1 MIHFNLIRSSVP
13 TEFILAAPDGRTQ
26 VFSTRV
32 STGHIGAPGSGVYSF
47 FTDPENS
54 VLAEL
59 EACLEL
65 PSEAVSMKA
74 LAVHKS
80 ADKTF
85 PESANA
91 QDGRHEQ
98 VTVGCH
104 QQGSKEINRESGSDH
119 LRHCDVAT

>member
-74 LAVHKS
+74 LAVHDS
-80 ADKTF
+80 LSIRVPTRPFRNQPMPRMAGT
-85 PESANA
+85 
-91 QDGRHEQ
+91 
-98 VTVGCH
+98 
-104 QQGSKEINRESGSDH
+104 NR
-119 LRHCDVAT
+119 